1 MRFHVGKIVREVVM
15 KKVSVIVP
23 AYNVEKYID
32 ECLSSIVNQ
41 TYSNLEIVLID
52 DGSLDKTGEKCA
64 AWAALDKR
72 IKFIPQENQGSSG
85 ARNTGLL
92 NSSGDYL
99 MFVDSDD
106 FMNVDCIRRL
116 VEAKEKEN
124 ADISV
129 CSFQR
134 CRNAADPIKV
144 ARGGMKIFGGPE
156 YVHDIVGFLSIG
168 AYAWGKLFDRSQFDG
183 ISFPIGRLWEDVF
196 TIPYI
201 LWLAEKKASLKN
213 QILMLG
219 NNLQWGIQRRSDMLL
234 HQAAVDNDEKSKQN

>member
-72 IKFIPQENQGSSG
+72 IKFIPQENQGLSG

-134 CRNAADPIKV
+134 CMNAADPIKV
-144 ARGGMKIFGGPE
+144 ARGGDENI
-156 YVHDIVGFLSIG
+156 
-168 AYAWGKLFDRSQFDG
+168 
-183 ISFPIGRLWEDVF
+183 
-196 TIPYI
+196 
-201 LWLAEKKASLKN
+201 
-213 QILMLG
+213 
-219 NNLQWGIQRRSDMLL
+219 RRT
-234 HQAAVDNDEKSKQN
+234 